1 MFTKRNK
8 YKRIDKPYKCNG
20 LNKGD
25 TILKYLLFKFMS
37 TNNILG
43 GS

>member
-25 TILKYLLFKFMS
+25 TIVKVSPF
-37 TNNILG
+37 
-43 GS
+43 